1 MLWGRLESDEGSGEF
16 SDLSEHQGV
25 VEEELHLLILCLKWM
40 VSLAERNVYQ
50 DRLVKFFGILA
61 SMATTRARIQ
71 CVEVLVNFLVEWS
84 QVCCLPSVVVPSFLG
99 SPTRPPVPLTD
110 RGSLDAQAKEH
121 LARWRSCQLIANLVN
136 NMPEQATEDVDSST
150 LDLIE
155 RAMMR
160 LLLQDAKPHVR
171 AAAAR
176 ALLRFPQMDEATGD
190 FDACEVVNALV
201 ATLNTD
207 KSKEVRKAVLSVL
220 PMCGFT
226 LPYVMAR
233 TRDES
238 DEVRRVA
245 LLLLAEKTTME
256 TCSQLGVSGHELS
269 ELLSKALRDR
279 VAAVV
284 EAGQDLVTSWFD
296 SCGGEPLT
304 LLKVLGVEGSEQTS
318 ASELALNAL
327 FASERLNAVH
337 VAMLA
342 SNEQLGLRT
351 DFRCEHPNL
360 MTPEEALFWR
370 VVCVHL
376 SSEASQ
382 HGLMAAKAIGATATV
397 EAASAGERLEAFEAV
412 MPSCLE
418 EFAFIIGLHRGQ
430 LRTCTQLLMLA
441 AQCADFA
448 DASGRKSIGC
458 VVHAILVGEQAAA
471 GDGTGADADGKAEE
485 APSATEELYEACF
498 DVVRKIYSSEDGM
511 HEAAGLTIHAMLDR
525 AGLLPLDPHKVHAL
539 TERDQVALL
548 RVVSGFLAVIRRM
561 DMFET
566 IGLDVGVA
574 IAEPAEGHVAEG
586 ADRTAAGPSVFSWQD
601 VFSYLI
607 YPCTTS
613 THPRVRALSYKCM
626 GLFGLVER
634 DVSSCTIILK
644 DMMNQLMTV
653 DEDEEVKARIVQG
666 LGDACLLRGPQAVET
681 LLRPSGTPEG
691 DNVPGDVPGE
701 ADDGGQLPS
710 IVDVLMHYAQEWMET
725 DDEAFRPCG
734 EGVVESLVKLAAVNE
749 FRRQAD
755 EAHGRSTA
763 LEDADM
769 IRIIVKLFILCFHP
783 CASDSPK
790 TRQGLLVF
798 FQRYATMSVASQ
810 QYLATALLPA
820 ARTAAAIDQSMRR
833 KTIASGAIAP
843 QVVKFA
849 VQLLQ
854 MHVLDRDGNREL
866 FGHEPLAEIVM
877 GEIIAC
883 GANPLVSKVY
893 LNAICK
899 VPAALP
905 TYDAGAETSET
916 VARIHAY
923 ALHAASMFS
932 SEENANSV
940 CLMEV
945 EGIKKTYRWPGA
957 ADELPSVAQIEAMVV
972 DLLGNLEEF
981 CAGFPQPFASDAGS
995 DACSS
1000 DEETFEAHAGEAA
1013 TGHRRLP
1020 PRRARAKVANMGEL
1034 SDDDEKEVKKLDL
1047 TRAADDAAAADDD
1060 DDDDDDCDEV
1070 GDGDEYEDGVEN
1082 SAVNSPLPTPKSAGA
1097 RDRRRQS
1104 LASVAA
1110 LGEALSNQA
1119 RLSS

>member
-1 MLWGRLESDEGSGEF
+1 MLWARLENDQRAGGQ
-16 SDLSEHQGV
+16 SEQTAQQDI
-25 VEEELHLLILCLKWM
+25 VEEELHQLIVCLKWM
-40 VSLAERNVYQ
+40 VSLSERNVYQ

-84 QVCCLPSVVVPSFLG
+84 QVCCLQCVAICSPLG
-99 SPTRPPVPLTD
+99 SPARLSVSPTHRDP
-110 RGSLDAQAKEH
+110 LDAQAKEH
-121 LARWRSCQLIANLVN
+121 LARWRICQLIANLVN
-136 NMPEQATEDVDSST
+136 NMPEEATEDVGSST
-150 LDLIE
+150 LDQIE
-155 RAMMR
+155 CAMMR

-171 AAAAR
+171 SAAAR
-176 ALLRFPQMDEATGD
+176 ALLRFPQMDEETDD
-190 FDACEVVNALV
+190 FDSCKVVSALV
-201 ATLNTD
+201 TTLNTD

-226 LPYVMAR
+226 LPYVIAR

-256 TCSQLGVSGHELS
+256 SCSCLNVSGREMS

-279 VAAVV
+279 VPAVV
-284 EAGQDLVTSWFD
+284 EAGQELVTSWFD

-304 LLKVLGVEGSEQTS
+304 LLKALGVEGSEQTS

-351 DFRCEHPNL
+351 DFRCEDPNL

-382 HGLMAAKAIGATATV
+382 HGLMAANAIGATATV

-430 LRTCTQLLMLA
+430 LRTCTQLLMLV

-448 DASGRKSIGC
+448 DASGRKSIGD
-458 VVHAILVGEQAAA
+458 VVNAILVGEQAAA
-471 GDGTGADADGKAEE
+471 GDGTGAGEDVTAAEE
-485 APSATEELYEACF
+485 ASAAEELYEACF
-498 DVVRKIYSSEDGM
+498 DVVRKVYSSEDSL
-511 HEAAGLTIHAMLDR
+511 HEASGLTIHAMLGR

-539 TERDQVALL
+539 TRRDQVALL
-548 RVVSGFLAVIRRM
+548 RVVAGFLSVIKRM
-561 DMFET
+561 DMFEA
-566 IGLDVGVA
+566 IGLVGTAA
-574 IAEPAEGHVAEG
+574 IGETAEGNHVAEG
-586 ADRTAAGPSVFSWQD
+586 EDRSSSGPSVFSWQD

-607 YPCTTS
+607 HPCTTS
-613 THPRVRALSYKCM
+613 KDSCVRALSYKCM

-634 DVSSCTIILK
+634 DVSSCSMILR
-644 DMMNQLMTV
+644 DMMNQLVTV
-653 DEDEEVKARIVQG
+653 DEDNEVKARIIQG
-666 LGDACLLRGPQAVET
+666 LGDACLLRGPQAVEM
-681 LLRPSGTPEG
+681 LLRPSGVWG
-691 DNVPGDVPGE
+691 GDVSGD
-701 ADDGGQLPS
+701 ADDDGTPLPS
-710 IVDVLMHYAQEWMET
+710 IVDVLTHYAQEWMDET
-725 DDEAFRPCG
+725 ADEAFRPCG
-734 EGVVESLVKLAAVNE
+734 EAVIESLVKIAAVNE

-755 EAHGRSTA
+755 EVQGRATA

-769 IRIIVKLFILCFHP
+769 IRIIVKLFILSFHP
-783 CASDSPK
+783 CTSDSPK

-810 QYLATALLPA
+810 QYLATALLPS
-820 ARTAAAIDQSMRR
+820 ARTAAALDGAMRR
-833 KTIASGAIAP
+833 KTVASGAIAP
-843 QVVKFA
+843 QVIKFA
-849 VQLLQ
+849 IQLLQ

-883 GANPLVSKVY
+883 GSNPLVSKVY

-905 TYDAGAETSET
+905 TYDAGTETSET

-932 SEENANSV
+932 SEENSNSV
-940 CLMEV
+940 CLKEV
-945 EGIKKTYRWPGA
+945 ESIKKTYRWPGDA
-957 ADELPSVAQIEAMVV
+957 EDLPTAEQIEAMVV
-972 DLLGNLEEF
+972 DLLSNLEEF
-981 CAGFPQPFASDAGS
+981 CAGFPQPFGGDVGS
-995 DACSS
+995 DVCSS
-1000 DEETFEAHAGEAA
+1000 DEEGFEAHAAEAT

-1020 PRRARAKVANMGEL
+1020 PRRARAKVANMGES
-1034 SDDDEKEVKKLDL
+1034 SDDDENVVKKLEL
-1047 TRAADDAAAADDD
+1047 TDAAPADSMAAADGASDD
-1060 DDDDDDCDEV
+1060 DDNNS
-1070 GDGDEYEDGVEN
+1070 DGDDGYEDDVEN